1 MIKLKDI
8 VPGKVYTFKDN
19 PPFQVNEG
27 LKRFKVYVSGE
38 KEPLILLGKN
48 EKDVKQTAH
57 SMIQNSSV
65 KIRKVVKEG
74 LNEYGAKTSEL
85 EGTSKGPFG
94 RIYQM
99 KDEMAKGEFDPKNPQ
114 INVHGLGVY
123 NLKLLE
129 KVIKRD
135 LTKAANDLGYESGIN
150 NLMYHLY
157 RKHSPLGS
165 KIKGLWEVYQ
175 QMNSPQYKRAVTM
188 YKRKR

>member
-1 MIKLKDI
+1 MIKLQDI
-8 VPGKVYTFKDN
+8 LS
-19 PPFQVNEG
+19 EAG

-57 SMIQNSSV
+57 TMIQNSSV

-114 INVHGLGVY
+114 IYIQGFGVWT
-123 NLKLLE
+123 LKTLE
-129 KVIKRD
+129 KSIARD
-135 LTKAANDLGYESGIN
+135 LKDCISKGAEYAANAIYRRHSTIEAKIKAAND
-150 NLMYHLY
+150 
-157 RKHSPLGS
+157 
-165 KIKGLWEVYQ
+165 VYK
-175 QMNSPQYKRAVTM
+175 QMNTSQYKRAVTM
-188 YKRKR
+188 YKNKRR